1 MQKAEVEINES
12 GAVRVSEFRG
22 RGVSGSTGRES
33 CSANPT
39 EESAGVTATKK
50 GTREGD
56 VQQQICIER
65 QLCTSVIYWG
75 VVI

>member
-12 GAVRVSEFRG
+12 GAVRVSEFHG

-39 EESAGVTATKK
+39 EESAGVTATKEK
-50 GTREGD
+50 GTRERG
-56 VQQQICIER
+56 C
-65 QLCTSVIYWG
+65 SAANMY
-75 VVI
+75 